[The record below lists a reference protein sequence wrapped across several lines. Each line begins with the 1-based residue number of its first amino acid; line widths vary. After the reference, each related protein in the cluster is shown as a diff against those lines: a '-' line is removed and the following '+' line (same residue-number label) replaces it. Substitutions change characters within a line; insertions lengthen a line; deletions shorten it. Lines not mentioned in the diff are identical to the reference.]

1 MKGYP
6 LTMFTDE
13 LTRVPE
19 QFQANPACTFDIEK
33 AVGRDVLEWAQ
44 RRYRE
49 SDTDTLIGRLPKEV
63 FLKRLSFD
71 QLCKYK
77 YGRIFT
83 MDSSVDDMFRYD
95 PKHAIFYK
103 IKSSMWRWGYGSG
116 VWNEVVDAYEGIRRF
131 AIPRDGFEIRL
142 DFTTGLNPYGYSREA
157 DVFLDGVFGF
167 LVYYK
172 GEHVMTLGF
181 SFMEGRRLLVQQ
193 VQLTHRKGNRFLFK
207 LPANRVEFFL
217 HCFAEAFPQH
227 ELCIADGSDIGRK
240 SLQSYK
246 ARLAEVLKSLL
257 AEPRPDAREEKEY
270 LEEKAYLHAKI
281 EHLTADFDRVA
292 AVYANTGRFSRKD
305 QFEVLDIRHYPL
317 AA

>member
-13 LTRVPE
+13 LTRVPD
-19 QFQANPACTFDIEK
+19 QFQEKPAGTFDIEK
-33 AVGRDVLEWAQ
+33 AIGHDVMDWAK
-44 RRYRE
+44 RRHCE
-49 SDTDTLIGRLPKEV
+49 TDSETLIGRLPVEV

-83 MDSSVDDMFRYD
+83 MDRSVDDMFRDD
-95 PKHAIFYK
+95 PKYALFYK

-116 VWNEVVDAYEGIRRF
+116 VWNEVVDAYDCIRRF
-131 AIPRDGFEIRL
+131 AIPREGFEVRL
-142 DFTTGLNPYGYSREA
+142 DLTTGLNPYGYSREA

-181 SFMEGRRLLVQQ
+181 SLMEGRRLLVQQ
-193 VQLTHRKGNRFLFK
+193 VQLTQRKGNRFLFK

-217 HCFAEAFPQH
+217 QCFADAFPQH
-227 ELCIADGSDIGRK
+227 ELCIADGSDIGKK
-240 SLQSYK
+240 SLSSYK
-246 ARLAEVLKSLL
+246 HRLEQVIEEL
-257 AEPRPDAREEKEY
+257 AADPKPKQSDEKEY
-270 LEEKAYLHAKI
+270 LEEKAYLEAKI

-292 AVYANTGRFSRKD
+292 AVYANTGKFSRAN
-305 QFEVLDIRHYPL
+305 QFEVLDIRHYRL